1 MSNKSASRDWDTF
14 PRVRLVAQPLS
25 LGLILLSISCYFGW
39 HMVAAYSFAEP
50 WWLQLANLLLIAGFA
65 VLFVWGM
72 RNMLSLL
79 QQVRIRNGEVEL
91 VMLGKV
97 ITRIPES
104 AISSIRSLCRE
115 TTLRNREVEYY
126 RIYIHYTDKRSRKLW
141 LDWTVAKEESLRE
154 HLGNTLFLM

>member
-91 VMLGKV
+91 VMLA
-97 ITRIPES
+97 ITVNKD
-104 AISSIRSLCRE
+104 
-115 TTLRNREVEYY
+115 TL
-126 RIYIHYTDKRSRKLW
+126 
-141 LDWTVAKEESLRE
+141 
-154 HLGNTLFLM
+154 